1 MSYYFAIVD
10 DTGAVLSTFVDLTRV
25 FPGTKFSSPETD
37 LELSLL
43 PVKVV
48 RVQRTESPKLAW
60 PMTIKSFEV
69 KNVGGVYKEVYEL
82 AEITDPEMIA
92 KHNSYAAHAQDP
104 NTPIITT
111 AEISKEAT
119 FF

>member
-1 MSYYFAIVD
+1 MNYYFAQINDQGDV
-10 DTGAVLSTFVDLTRV
+10 VRTFVDLQREYPE
-25 FPGTKFSSPETD
+25 FKFSKPEKPS
-37 LELSLL
+37 ELAALQD
-43 PVKVV
+43 KIV
-48 RVQRTESPKLAW
+48 RVYRTPSPALSW
-60 PMTIKSFEV
+60 PMTIKSFGV

-82 AEITDPEMIA
+82 VEITDPEMIA

-111 AEISKEAT
+111 AQISKDAT